1 MEQNVEHPLVSIII
15 LNYNAGKL
23 LEDCI
28 NSIFQSN
35 YKNYEIIVVDND
47 SKDNSPNPGDVNS
60 IQFDLN
66 DQQLS
71 PLKTVGGS
79 IVTMTSDFDRA
90 GLVMYRESLDDLLV
104 FSRSCSHAGT
114 SINAFSNGVATCP
127 NHGAK
132 FNIDGS
138 AISGPTNAPLL
149 QYSSTIDGSIVTITK

>member
-1 MEQNVEHPLVSIII
+1 M
-15 LNYNAGKL
+15 
-23 LEDCI
+23 
-28 NSIFQSN
+28 
-35 YKNYEIIVVDND
+35 
-47 SKDNSPNPGDVNS
+47 NS

-79 IVTMTSDFDRA
+79 IVTMSSDFDRA

-114 SINAFSNGVATCP
+114 SINAFSNGVATCTETTVP
-127 NHGAK
+127 NLILMDQLFLGLQ
-132 FNIDGS
+132 
-138 AISGPTNAPLL
+138 NAPLP

>member
-1 MEQNVEHPLVSIII
+1 MKRRKFIKQFCSASVACSMPIALTS
-15 LNYNAGKL
+15 L
-23 LEDCI
+23 
-28 NSIFQSN
+28 QSCSDISS
-35 YKNYEIIVVDND
+35 END
-47 SKDNSPNPGDVNS
+47 SKDNSSNPGDVNS

-79 IVTMTSDFDRA
+79 IVTMSSDFDRA